1 MLNAASLFAIAML
14 TDEMRLKL
22 MRLLEANP
30 GMSQRELAHTL
41 GISVGRVNYCV
52 QALIGRGL
60 IKAANFKNSRNKSAY
75 MYLLTRQGIEQKA
88 ALTLKFLQIKMREY
102 EALRVEIEEMRR
114 EAETARERSEAV
126 SGVKG

>member
-1 MLNAASLFAIAML
+1 ML

-30 GMSQRELAHTL
+30 GMSQRELARTL

-52 QALIGRGL
+52 QALVSRGL
-60 IKAANFKNSRNKSAY
+60 LKAANFKNSRNKSAY

-88 ALTLKFLQIKMREY
+88 ALTLKFLQIKMQEY

-114 EAETARERSEAV
+114 EAEVTQLRSEAV
-126 SGVKG
+126 PGAKS

>member
-1 MLNAASLFAIAML
+1 ML

-22 MRLLEANP
+22 MRLLETNP
-30 GMSQRELAHTL
+30 GMSQRELARTL

-52 QALIGRGL
+52 QALIRRGL
-60 IKAANFKNSRNKSAY
+60 IKAANFKNSRNKTAY

-102 EALRVEIEEMRR
+102 EALRVEIDEMRR
-114 EAETARERSEAV
+114 EAAAHARSEAV
-126 SGVKG
+126 SGVKS